1 MFLNDEEKVTE
12 AIAERSE
19 GLGETENTEQDVKT
33 TEAESTEEASTSEET
48 TEKVEGE
55 ESSEETTEETG
66 EGKTEEKSEL
76 DELLEPK
83 EEKSNVQKRIDR
95 LVAESHQKD
104 ERIKALEAKADG
116 TEKKDKVYSEEQLL
130 NAEAKVDQHATS
142 GEYAEAVRL
151 QRDIDKERRRN
162 DKRDI
167 IDMYQAEQN
176 KKTQA
181 TTAGTQEWKD
191 IQERYSSDDPEM
203 DIRSTASKLFR
214 VAKAYFADPELSKI
228 YSKPG
233 GQLLAVADAFRDL
246 IEISKKKKKKS
257 PGEKTLERKLGKIK
271 AKTQLGAGGVE
282 KAKSTS
288 KTKTGS
294 DKFNDYINERE
305 AAKAKAVESLGKRT

>member
-1 MFLNDEEKVTE
+1 MLPSDEEKVTE
-12 AIAERSE
+12 AIAERTE
-19 GLGETENTEQDVKT
+19 GLGETENTEQDEKQ

-55 ESSEETTEETG
+55 ESSEESTEET
-66 EGKTEEKSEL
+66 TEEKSEL

-95 LVAESHQKD
+95 LIAESHQKD
-104 ERIKALEAKADG
+104 ERIKALEAKSEG
-116 TEKKDKVYSEEQLL
+116 TEKKEKVYSEEQLL
-130 NAEAKVDQHATS
+130 NAEAKVDQHATN

-162 DKRDI
+162 DKRDLV
-167 IDMYQAEQN
+167 DMYQTEQT

-214 VAKAYFADPELSKI
+214 VAKAYFTDPELSKI

-246 IEISKKKKKKS
+246 IELSKKKKKKS

-271 AKTQLGAGGVE
+271 SKTQLGAGGVE

-294 DKFNDYINERE
+294 DKFNDYIKERE
-305 AAKAKAVESLGKRT
+305 TAKTKAVESLGKRA